1 MNKSLILA
9 ALLLSALLAPAQE
22 TYQYATRN
30 DTTRL
35 MLDVYRPA
43 HQRADRA
50 CVVYMFGGG
59 FYLGQR
65 NGEPDVLACSKLADL
80 GFTVVS
86 IDYRLGLRQIDPSDA
101 SLFKVSTYF
110 GNAVSMAVQDCSAAI
125 AYICAHADELNIDTA
140 HIVLT
145 GSSAGAITVLQTD
158 YCRANSLPDAKELP
172 PTFRPLA
179 VIPYAGGIL
188 CRNRDM
194 KYATPPAPTCF
205 FHGTKDRIVNYK
217 RFPMSFSS
225 SQFGADRVAKIFK
238 KNKFSYWILRY
249 DGIGHEIAGAL
260 PKTTEEFTAFVDAV
274 EAGRRM
280 NYDAHC
286 NDSKI
291 VASEWSKRTVIDL
304 YLK

>member
-1 MNKSLILA
+1 MLFA
-9 ALLLSALLAPAQE
+9 ALLAPAQE

-65 NGEPDVLACSKLADL
+65 NGEADVLACSKLAER

-86 IDYRLGLRQIDPSDA
+86 IDYRLFLRDA
-101 SLFKVSTYF
+101 DLSHANLFNAHTYF
-110 GNAVSMAVQDCSAAI
+110 EQAVSVAVQDCSAAI
-125 AYICAHADELNIDTA
+125 AYICAHAGELNIDTS

-158 YCRANSLPDAKELP
+158 FCRANSMPDAAELP
-172 PTFRPLA
+172 KTFRPLA
-179 VIPYAGGIL
+179 VIPYAGGII

-205 FHGTKDRIVNYK
+205 FHGTKDKIVNY
-217 RFPMSFSS
+217 RRMISS
-225 SQFGADRVAKIFK
+225 LSTSQFGADHIAKIFK
-238 KNKFSYWILRY
+238 KNGFNYWILRY
-249 DGIGHEIAGAL
+249 DGIGHEVAGAL
-260 PKTTEEFTAFVDAV
+260 PKTIEEFTAFVDAV
-274 EAGRRM
+274 EAGRKM
-280 NYDAHC
+280 NYDATC
-286 NDSKI
+286 RDSQL
-291 VASEWSKRTVIDL
+291 VATKWSKLTVFDI
-304 YLK
+304 YKQ